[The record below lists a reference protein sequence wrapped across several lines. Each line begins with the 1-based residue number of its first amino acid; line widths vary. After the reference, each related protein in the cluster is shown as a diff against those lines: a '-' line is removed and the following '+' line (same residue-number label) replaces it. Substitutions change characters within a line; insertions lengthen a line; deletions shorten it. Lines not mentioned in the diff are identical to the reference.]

1 MHRRKVKLMT
11 MMMVAPLLFSVPVVV
26 AQENPPSELPRDQQK
41 MMDLLNAG
49 MDLERAGDIQGAEK
63 IYRRWIGESAKLYG
77 DDSPLT
83 GLGYR
88 LLAGSMESQG
98 RWADAEA
105 LRRRLYDQN
114 RGYFGENH
122 DETITAAGFLA
133 VNYVRQGRSADALLM
148 RQAILQARIATLGE
162 KDPKSI
168 IALSNVASSLTDI
181 GQFEAA
187 EELYRK
193 VLATS
198 LEVHGKGHMET
209 ASAYGNLAVVLRA
222 RGQYAAAEPLLNEA
236 LLIDQRL
243 SRGPNKVVALR
254 LYNRAVNYGDMGRQ
268 NEAQDNAVQALE
280 MWSASS
286 GPDSVDAALGHLAV
300 GYSLSRAGKYDDADL
315 SYRQALDIRTK
326 QLGANHPLT
335 GEVLNNL
342 AMNMDAQG
350 RPPAVIEPYLR
361 QALDNV
367 RATTGDSS
375 ERAAIL
381 YGNIAQNLNAQGRYD
396 EAAALYR
403 RAMELREKLTG
414 AAHPA
419 YASLLINY
427 GHSLQTAGD
436 LTQAHAL
443 MRRAV
448 TIYEAALGLDHADT
462 AWAHSSLASLLSVMG
477 QHQEAAIYA
486 RKSLDVRRH
495 VLGERHLLTAT
506 SYHNVAAAL
515 TRSGQGDE
523 AAEPYYRH
531 ALAILEFA
539 VGDKH
544 IDTARAY
551 ESLGSN
557 LNRQGRAKE
566 AEQAAGR
573 AMDIYRAINAQIMA
587 GGALSLSALDRRQ
600 ADPDRGIYTSYMNA
614 AFSLMSQTPDAIGQ
628 SALQDRAFMAA
639 QDAIATAS
647 GRAILQTAARNAAKN
662 PKLAEAVRQE
672 QEYAARANLL
682 DKNLLRALSE
692 NRPVEAATLRGDLDS
707 VRAQLTDLAAQ
718 IDRQYPSYRQLVS
731 PRAVGLAESQKSL
744 RTGEA
749 LLMMTEAAN
758 TVHVFVVT
766 PDAVVWS
773 RPSVEMA
780 AILKQI
786 SDLRCDVDYETCT
799 TARKAELDA
808 MPMSEEELN
817 GRRRFD
823 LAASHNLY
831 KILIAPVEPMLAK
844 SQRIYVNASG
854 KLGDLPLALLSA
866 SPSPE
871 GADIADTDVL
881 ARAKWLAD
889 RYAFTSL
896 PSVAALTLPR
906 DLRTISTSQSFRG
919 YGAPVLAGSSSA
931 SRAAV
936 SVGVGAFAGLSRS
949 GSPLADPSALR
960 QLAPL
965 PGTKI
970 ELRALANMFPATGN
984 SLAMEKQA
992 TEAALRQDKSVE
1004 QAHILVIATHGLLP
1018 EPSLGLGEPG
1028 LVLTP
1033 PATPSDLDDG
1043 LLTATE
1049 AAQLNLSADW
1059 VILSACNTASAENS
1073 GGNDSL
1079 SALARGFLF
1088 AGANALLASH
1098 WRVSDETTAALTVE
1112 TLSARQGSEDIS
1124 RAKALSVGMANVR
1137 TGIRADGS
1145 KVSGWKA
1152 EWAHPS
1158 AWAAFTNIANFD

>member
-1 MHRRKVKLMT
+1 MYARKFQLMAT
-11 MMMVAPLLFSVPVVV
+11 IMVAPLLVSVPVVASTHA
-26 AQENPPSELPRDQQK
+26 AQTELSREEQK
-41 MMDLLNAG
+41 MMDLLNSG
-49 MDLERAGDIQGAEK
+49 MDLERAGDQSGAEK
-63 IYRRWIGESAKLYG
+63 IYRRWIDEAAKIYG

-88 LLAGSMESQG
+88 LLAGVMESQG
-98 RWADAEA
+98 QWAEA
-105 LRRRLYDQN
+105 EGLRKRLYHQN
-114 RGYFGENH
+114 QQQFGAYH
-122 DETITAAGFLA
+122 DETIAAAGFLA
-133 VNYVRQGRSADALLM
+133 VNQLRQGRSTDALLM
-148 RQAILQARIATLGE
+148 RQAILQARTATLGE

-181 GQFEAA
+181 GKFIAA

-193 VLATS
+193 VLEYS
-198 LEVHGKGHMET
+198 LEVHGKSHMET
-209 ASAYGNLAVVLRA
+209 ANAYGNLAVVLRSC
-222 RGQYAAAEPLLNEA
+222 GQYAAAEPMLDEA
-236 LLIDQRL
+236 LRIDQSL
-243 SRGPNKVVALR
+243 NSGPNAVVALR
-254 LYNRAVNYGDMGRQ
+254 HYNRAVNYGDMGRLA
-268 NEAQDNAVQALE
+268 EARDNASRALD
-280 MWSASS
+280 MWIASS
-286 GPDSVDAALGHLAV
+286 GPESTDAALGHLAV
-300 GYSLSRAGKYDDADL
+300 GYSLANIGQYDAADAA
-315 SYRQALDIRTK
+315 YRKALDIRMRR
-326 QLGANHPLT
+326 LGENHPLT

-342 AMNMDAQG
+342 AMNMEAQG
-350 RPPAVIEPYLR
+350 RPPALVEPYLR
-361 QALDNV
+361 KALDNV

-381 YGNIAQNLNAQGRYD
+381 YGNIAQNLTAQGRYD
-396 EAAALYR
+396 EAAPLFR
-403 RAMELREKLTG
+403 RAMDLREKLTG
-414 AAHPA
+414 TAHPA

-427 GHSLQTAGD
+427 GHSLQSAGD
-436 LTQAHAL
+436 VTQASAL

-448 TIYEAALGLDHADT
+448 DIYEAALGTEHADT

-477 QHQEAAIYA
+477 QHQEAASYA
-486 RKSLDVRRH
+486 RKALDVRRRL
-495 VLGERHLLTAT
+495 LGERHLLTAT
-506 SYHNVAAAL
+506 SYHNVAAVL
-515 TRSGQGDE
+515 TRSGQGDV

-531 ALAILEFA
+531 ALAIIAFA
-539 VGDKH
+539 VGEQH

-551 ESLGSN
+551 ESLSSN

-573 AMDIYRAINAQIMA
+573 AMDIFRAINAQMMT
-587 GGALSLSALDRRQ
+587 GQALSLSALDRRQ

-614 AFSLMSQTPDAIGQ
+614 AFSLMSHTPDAIGQ

-639 QDAIATAS
+639 QDAIASAS

-662 PKLAEAVRQE
+662 PKMAEAVRQE

-692 NRPVEAATLRGDLDS
+692 NRPVEAASLRAELNG
-707 VRAQLTDLAAQ
+707 VRAQLQDLAAQ
-718 IDRQYPSYRQLVS
+718 IDRQYPNYRQLVS
-731 PRAVGLAESQKSL
+731 PRAVGLADTQKSL
-744 RTGEA
+744 RAGEA
-749 LLMMTEAAN
+749 LLLMTEAAN
-758 TVHVFVVT
+758 TVHLFVVT

-773 RPSVEMA
+773 RPAVELA
-780 AILKQI
+780 VILKQI

-799 TARKAELDA
+799 AERKAELDA
-808 MPMSEEELN
+808 TPMSEEELN

-823 LAASHNLY
+823 LATSHNLY
-831 KILIAPVEPMLAK
+831 KTLIAPLEPMLAN

-854 KLGDLPLALLSA
+854 KLGDLPLAMLSA
-866 SPSPE
+866 SAPPE

-906 DLRTISTSQSFRG
+906 DVRAISTTQSFRG
-919 YGAPVLAGSSSA
+919 YGSPILNGGSAATRA
-931 SRAAV
+931 SI
-936 SVGVGAFAGLSRS
+936 GVGMGVFSGLSRS
-949 GSPLADPSALR
+949 GSPLADPDALR

-965 PGTKI
+965 PGTKV
-970 ELRALANMFPATGN
+970 ELQALAKIFPSSST
-984 SLAMEKQA
+984 SLSMDSHA
-992 TEAALRQDKSVE
+992 TETTLRQDKSLE
-1004 QAHILVIATHGLLP
+1004 NSRIIAIATHGLLP
-1018 EPSLGLGEPG
+1018 DPTLGLAEPG

-1033 PATPSDLDDG
+1033 PTTPSDMDDG

-1059 VILSACNTASAENS
+1059 VILSACNTASAHNS

-1088 AGANALLASH
+1088 AGASALLASH

-1112 TLSARQGSEDIS
+1112 TISARQGSQNVS
-1124 RAKALSVGMANVR
+1124 RAQALSVGMANVR
-1137 TGIRADGS
+1137 KGIRADGS
-1145 KVSGWKA
+1145 KVKGWKPD
-1152 EWAHPS
+1152 WAHPS